1 VEFDGEND
9 AVFPSKDLEG
19 KPYMEYIEKFGHRED
34 LPFQWIRDMV
44 MQFVGAD
51 KRPVP
56 IDIPP
61 SYSKNEIS
69 SDPLKA

>member
-1 VEFDGEND
+1 
-9 AVFPSKDLEG
+9 
-19 KPYMEYIEKFGHRED
+19 
-34 LPFQWIRDMV
+34 
-44 MQFVGAD
+44 VGPD

-56 IDIPP
+56 VDIPP